1 MTIANMIN
9 KQVVIA
15 AQGAKGTIAAVTA
28 ASAQYM
34 RFKTFAQDQTNE
46 SYMSDEMRPDR
57 QVGGVFIGP
66 QDGNG
71 SCSGEL
77 TPGTFEAFEAAV
89 LRKVFVAGGSDAANT
104 SVVAAAAATGAA
116 GTFTRSDTSGESSG
130 DWLADGFKVGDVIQM
145 TGWLIG
151 GLTNNDHNF
160 LITTLTALVMTVLAV
175 DGTPPATK
183 AAGDSVVTTVKGQK
197 CWTPATK
204 HTEDWF
210 TIEHY
215 YSDVD
220 LSEVFWDC
228 KPTNMSVSAP
238 ATGIPTVDF
247 NILGLQMIPEGTA
260 ASPYFTGYGVPL
272 AITGT
277 DAVHTGKAVIVIQG
291 VNQVFCTGVDF
302 EINGNAEV
310 GSAVMGSN
318 IKSGIYDKRLEV
330 KGNFKALYQDDVI
343 SALYRA
349 GTKISLSIVLPDSDA
364 PDSAFI
370 AISIPSAKVTSG
382 AKEGDNEISHSF
394 GFTAEFNS
402 DGDDGVTCT
411 KDSLA
416 TTLSLQD
423 SSLS

>member
-15 AQGAKGTIAAVTA
+15 AQEAKGTIAAVGA
-28 ASAQYM
+28 VSAQYM

-77 TPGTFEAFEAAV
+77 TPGTYELFEAAV
-89 LRKVFVAGGSDAANT
+89 LRQDFQAGEASAALDDLESTGTTAVGTIGSAGGAFISA
-104 SVVAAAAATGAA
+104 
-116 GTFTRSDTSGESSG
+116 
-130 DWLADGFKVGDVIQM
+130 GFKVGDVVRM
-145 TGWLIG
+145 TGWAEAP
-151 GLTNNDHNF
+151 TDATANNAHNF
-160 LITTLTALVMTVLAV
+160 LITALTASLMTVLAI
-175 DGTPPATK
+175 DGVPIVAK
-183 AAGDSVVTTVKGQK
+183 DEAAAVTITVVGKKT
-197 CWTPATK
+197 WTPASG

-260 ASPYFTGYGVPL
+260 ASPYFTDEGVPL

-318 IKSGIYDKRLEV
+318 VKSGIYDKRLEV
-330 KGNFKALYQDDVI
+330 KGTFKALYQDDVI

-349 GTKISLSIVLPDSDA
+349 GTKISLSIVLPVSDA

-370 AISIPSAKVTSG
+370 AITIPSAKVTSG

-402 DGDDGVTCT
+402 DGDDGETCT

>member
-1 MTIANMIN
+1 MTIANAVN
-9 KQVVIA
+9 KKVVVGVQT
-15 AQGAKGTIAAVTA
+15 AQGTIAVSTLATA
-28 ASAQYM
+28 QNM
-34 RFKTFAQDQTNE
+34 RFLKFNQDQTNE
-46 SYMSDEMRPDR
+46 TYMSNERRADQ
-57 QVGGVFIGP
+57 QVGDVNIGP

-77 TPGTFEAFEAAV
+77 TPGTYELFEAAV
-89 LRKVFVAGGSDAANT
+89 LRKDFVAGEASAGLTDIVSGDV
-104 SVVAAAAATGAA
+104 SGAEA
-116 GTFTRSDTSGESSG
+116 TFTSAGGAWIS
-130 DWLADGFKVGDVIQM
+130 AGFKVGDVVRQ
-145 TGWLIG
+145 TGWAAD
-151 GLTNNDHNF
+151 TTDATANNAHNF
-160 LITTLTALVMTVLAV
+160 LITALSTTVMTVLAI
-175 DGTPPATK
+175 DGVAIVAK
-183 AAGDSVVTTVKGQK
+183 DESAAVTTTVQGQK
-197 CWTPATK
+197 SWTPAAS
-204 HTEDWF
+204 HLEEWF

-260 ASPYFTGYGVPL
+260 ASPYFTEPAV
-272 AITGT
+272 ITTT

-318 IKSGIYDKRLEV
+318 VKSGIYDKRLEV
-330 KGNFKALYQDDVI
+330 KGTFKALYQDDII

-349 GTKISLSIVLPDSDA
+349 GTKISLSIVLPVSDA

-370 AISIPSAKVTSG
+370 AITIPSAKVTSG

-402 DGDDGVTCT
+402 DGDDGTTCT

>member
-15 AQGAKGTIAAVTA
+15 AQEAKGTIAAEAA

-89 LRKVFVAGGSDAANT
+89 LRKVFVAGVSDAANET
-104 SVVAAAAATGAA
+104 LVSGDVVGAAA
-116 GTFTRSDTSGESSG
+116 TFTRSDAEG
-130 DWLADGFKVGDVIQM
+130 DWLDDGFKVGDVVQM
-145 TGWLIG
+145 TGWVV
-151 GLTNNDHNF
+151 TTTDATANNDHNF
-160 LITTLTALVMTVLAV
+160 LITALSATVMTVLAI
-175 DGTPPATK
+175 DGEAIIAK
-183 AAGDSVVTTVKGQK
+183 DESAEVTTTVQGQK
-197 CWTPATK
+197 CWTPASG

-228 KPTNMSVSAP
+228 KPINMSVSAP

-260 ASPYFTGYGVPL
+260 ASPYFTDEGVPL

-318 IKSGIYDKRLEV
+318 VKSGIYDKRLEV
-330 KGNFKALYQDDVI
+330 KGTFKALYQDDII

-349 GTKISLSIVLPDSDA
+349 GTKISLSIVLPVSDA

-370 AISIPSAKVTSG
+370 AITIPSAKVTSG

>member
-15 AQGAKGTIAAVTA
+15 AQEAKGTIAAVAA

-89 LRKVFVAGGSDAANT
+89 LRKDFAAGSATAALEDLESAVT
-104 SVVAAAAATGAA
+104 VGAA
-116 GTFTRSDTSGESSG
+116 GTLTSAGGAMLSAG
-130 DWLADGFKVGDVIQM
+130 MKVGDVIQM
-145 TGWLIG
+145 SGWAAD
-151 GLTNNDHNF
+151 TTDATANNAHNF
-160 LITTLTALVMTVLAV
+160 LITAATATVLTVLAV
-175 DGTPPATK
+175 DGVALVAKDEPAAVTIT
-183 AAGDSVVTTVKGQK
+183 VVGQK
-197 CWTPATK
+197 CWTPATS
-204 HTEDWF
+204 HLEEWF

-260 ASPYFTGYGVPL
+260 ASPYFTDEGVPL

-330 KGNFKALYQDDVI
+330 KGTFKALYQDDVI

-349 GTKISLSIVLPDSDA
+349 GTKISLSIVLPVSDA

-370 AISIPSAKVTSG
+370 AITIPSAKVTSG

>member
-1 MTIANMIN
+1 
-9 KQVVIA
+9 
-15 AQGAKGTIAAVTA
+15 
-28 ASAQYM
+28 
-34 RFKTFAQDQTNE
+34 
-46 SYMSDEMRPDR
+46 MSDEMRPDR

-89 LRKVFVAGGSDAANT
+89 LRKVFVAGVSDAANET
-104 SVVAAAAATGAA
+104 LVSGDVVGAAA
-116 GTFTRSDTSGESSG
+116 TFTRSDTDG
-130 DWLADGFKVGDVIQM
+130 DWLDDGFKVGDVVQM
-145 TGWLIG
+145 TGWAV
-151 GLTNNDHNF
+151 TTTDATANNDHNF
-160 LITTLTALVMTVLAV
+160 LITALSATVMTVLAI
-175 DGTPPATK
+175 DGEAIVAK
-183 AAGDSVVTTVKGQK
+183 DESAEVTTTVQGQK
-197 CWTPATK
+197 CWTPATE

-260 ASPYFTGYGVPL
+260 ASPYFTDPA

-318 IKSGIYDKRLEV
+318 VKSGIYDKRLEV
-330 KGNFKALYQDDVI
+330 KGTFKALYQDDVI

-349 GTKISLSIVLPDSDA
+349 GTKISLSIVLPVSDA

-370 AISIPSAKVTSG
+370 AITIPSAKVTSG

-402 DGDDGVTCT
+402 DGDDGETCT

>member
-15 AQGAKGTIAAVTA
+15 AQSAKGTIALAAA

-46 SYMSDEMRPDR
+46 NYMSDEMRPDR

-66 QDGNG
+66 QEGNG

-89 LRKVFVAGGSDAANT
+89 LRKVFVAGVSDAANIT
-104 SVVAAAAATGAA
+104 VVAAAATTGAA
-116 GTFTRSDTSGESSG
+116 GTFTRSDTDG
-130 DWLADGFKVGDVIQM
+130 DWLEDGFKVGDVIQM
-145 TGWLIG
+145 TGWAG
-151 GLTNNDHNF
+151 DAVANNDHNF
-160 LITTLTALVMTVLAV
+160 LITAVTTTVITVLAL
-175 DGTPPATK
+175 DGTPPAAKT
-183 AAGDSVVTTVKGQK
+183 AGDSVVTTVKGQK

-247 NILGLQMIPEGTA
+247 NILGLQMTPEGGDV
-260 ASPYFTGYGVPL
+260 SSYFTGADVPL

-318 IKSGIYDKRLEV
+318 VKSGIYDKRLEV
-330 KGNFKALYQDDVI
+330 KGTFKALYQDDVI

-349 GTKISLSIVLPDSDA
+349 GTKISLSIVLPVSDA

-370 AISIPSAKVTSG
+370 AITIPSAKVTSG

-402 DGDDGVTCT
+402 DGDDGETCT

-423 SSLS
+423 STLS

>member
-9 KQVVIA
+9 KQVAIGK
-15 AQGAKGTIAAVTA
+15 QSAKGTIAAAELAT
-28 ASAQYM
+28 AQYL
-34 RFKTFAQDQTNE
+34 RFKSFPQDQTNE
-46 SYMSDEMRPDR
+46 NYMSDEMRPDR

-66 QDGNG
+66 QEGNG

-89 LRKVFVAGGSDAANT
+89 LRKVFTAGAASAELADLVSTGTTAVGTIGSAGGAFISA
-104 SVVAAAAATGAA
+104 
-116 GTFTRSDTSGESSG
+116 
-130 DWLADGFKVGDVIQM
+130 GFKVGDVVQM
-145 TGWLIG
+145 TGWAAG
-151 GLTNNDHNF
+151 DGTDATANNAHNF
-160 LITTLTALVMTVLAV
+160 LITALTASLMTVLAI
-175 DGTPPATK
+175 DGVPIVAK
-183 AAGDSVVTTVKGQK
+183 DEAAGVTITVVGKKT
-197 CWTPATK
+197 WTPASG

-260 ASPYFTGYGVPL
+260 ASPYFTDPA

-318 IKSGIYDKRLEV
+318 VKSGIYDKRLEV
-330 KGNFKALYQDDVI
+330 KGTFKALYQDDII

-349 GTKISLSIVLPDSDA
+349 GTKISLSIVLPVSDA

-370 AISIPSAKVTSG
+370 AITIPSAKVTSG

>member
-9 KQVVIA
+9 KQVVIGK
-15 AQGAKGTIAAVTA
+15 QSAKGTIAVAATA
-28 ASAQYM
+28 TAQYL
-34 RFKTFAQDQTNE
+34 RFNSFTQDQTNE
-46 SYMSDEMRPDR
+46 TYMSDEMRPDR

-89 LRKVFVAGGSDAANT
+89 LRKVFVAGSSDSANET
-104 SVVAAAAATGAA
+104 LVSGDVSGAAA
-116 GTFTRSDTSGESSG
+116 TFTRSDAVGS
-130 DWLADGFKVGDVIQM
+130 WLVDGFKVGDVVQQ
-145 TGWLIG
+145 TGWAAAADD
-151 GLTNNDHNF
+151 TDATANNAHNF
-160 LITTLTALVMTVLAV
+160 LITALSATVMTVLAI
-175 DGTPPATK
+175 DGVAIVAK
-183 AAGDSVVTTVKGQK
+183 DESAEVTTTVQGQK

-247 NILGLQMIPEGTA
+247 NILGLQMTPEGGDE
-260 ASPYFTGYGVPL
+260 SSYFTSDDVPL

>member
-15 AQGAKGTIAAVTA
+15 AQEAKGTIAAADLAT
-28 ASAQYM
+28 AQYM

-89 LRKVFVAGGSDAANT
+89 LRKVFVAGVSDAANET
-104 SVVAAAAATGAA
+104 LVSGDVVGAAA
-116 GTFTRSDTSGESSG
+116 TFTRSDASG
-130 DWLADGFKVGDVIQM
+130 DWLDDGFKVGDVVQM
-145 TGWLIG
+145 TGWVV
-151 GLTNNDHNF
+151 TTTDATANNDHNF
-160 LITTLTALVMTVLAV
+160 LITALSATVMTVLAI
-175 DGTPPATK
+175 DGEAIIAKDESEAVT
-183 AAGDSVVTTVKGQK
+183 TTVKGQK
-197 CWTPATK
+197 CWTPATE

-260 ASPYFTGYGVPL
+260 AFPVILQTKVVPL

-291 VNQVFCTGVDF
+291 VNQVFAPELISRLTEMPRLAVPLW
-302 EINGNAEV
+302 EATSSR
-310 GSAVMGSN
+310 GSTTRGW
-318 IKSGIYDKRLEV
+318 KS
-330 KGNFKALYQDDVI
+330 KAL
-343 SALYRA
+343 
-349 GTKISLSIVLPDSDA
+349 
-364 PDSAFI
+364 
-370 AISIPSAKVTSG
+370 
-382 AKEGDNEISHSF
+382 
-394 GFTAEFNS
+394 
-402 DGDDGVTCT
+402 
-411 KDSLA
+411 
-416 TTLSLQD
+416 
-423 SSLS
+423 

>member
-1 MTIANMIN
+1 MTIANAIN
-9 KQVVIA
+9 KKVAIGKQS
-15 AQGAKGTIAAVTA
+15 AKGTIAAADA

-46 SYMSDEMRPDR
+46 NYMSDEMRPDR

-66 QDGNG
+66 QEGNG

-89 LRKVFVAGGSDAANT
+89 LRKAFVAGASDSANT
-104 SVVAAAAATGAA
+104 GLTSAAVGVGAEGTITRAAD
-116 GTFTRSDTSGESSG
+116 S
-130 DWLADGFKVGDVIQM
+130 WIADKFKVGDVVQQ
-145 TGWLIG
+145 TGWAADEPDA
-151 GLTNNDHNF
+151 TANNAHNF
-160 LITTLTALVMTVLAV
+160 LITALSATVMTVLAI
-175 DGTPPATK
+175 DGVAIVAK
-183 AAGDSVVTTVKGQK
+183 DESAAVTTTVQGQK
-197 CWTPATK
+197 SWTPAAS
-204 HTEDWF
+204 HLEEWF

-215 YSDVD
+215 YSDVY

-318 IKSGIYDKRLEV
+318 VKSGIYDKRLEV
-330 KGNFKALYQDDVI
+330 KGTFKALYQDDII

-349 GTKISLSIVLPDSDA
+349 GTKISLSIVLPVSDA

-370 AISIPSAKVTSG
+370 AITIPSAKATSG

-402 DGDDGVTCT
+402 DGDDGETCT